1 MIKFHLL
8 EYPEG
13 TQPIIPK
20 RATKGSAGYDLY
32 SPINYL
38 LRSGETVKIDTYV
51 AIELDSDMAF
61 VMYIRSSL
69 AAKGIVLTAGCNVID
84 SDYYNNPTNG
94 GNMGLVLTNTSD
106 EDYQICQ
113 GERLAQGVIINY
125 YVTDDDNCTKERVGG
140 YGSTSIK
147 ADE

>member
-1 MIKFHLL
+1 MVKFHIL

-13 TQPIIPK
+13 TQPILPK

-38 LRSGETVKIDTYV
+38 LKPGETVKIDSYI
-51 AIELDSDMAF
+51 AAELDEDMALIL
-61 VMYIRSSL
+61 YIRSSL
-69 AAKGIVLTAGCNVID
+69 AMKGILLTAGCNVID

-94 GNMGLVLTNTSD
+94 GNIGIVITNTTN

-113 GERLAQGVIINY
+113 GERIAQGVIINY
-125 YVTDDDNCTKERVGG
+125 YITDDDNCQKERVGG
-140 YGSTSIK
+140 YGSTSLK
-147 ADE
+147 AE